1 MCVLFSVKGRSPA
14 PSIPESFL
22 ERKQSTGNFE
32 KVLSWLSNLHIGT
45 NVENQLTLNF
55 SQTSGYR
62 SMVSP
67 DTFDFDGEV
76 EVPE

>member
-1 MCVLFSVKGRSPA
+1 MCVLFSVKGSSQA

-32 KVLSWLSNLHIGT
+32 KVLGWLSNLNIGT

-62 SMVSP
+62 SMVSS
-67 DTFDFDGEV
+67 DILDFDRKV